1 MHACCVW
8 PPVGSKPGSLC
19 CSIDLWVLAFLLM
32 PLCSCP
38 SAHAFLFMQTH
49 KVVKE
54 LGRHTDLRTAGEC
67 FAAVLRLTSVFWHV
81 GACYLWLPH
90 VLQRRLGLFPCL
102 CLLCWCPFCR
112 RPFPSP
118 VLVGGDSLEAVCSL
132 LFASTCCLCSL
143 DLAPPCTC
151 TVISSAVLVGGD
163 SMEAQFAEL
172 AAFPDILV
180 ATPGALL
187 VWWLQTTDGSSLS
200 LTACCFS
207 MP

>member
-1 MHACCVW
+1 MHACYVW

-81 GACYLWLPH
+81 GAYYLWLPH
-90 VLQRRLGLFPCL
+90 ELPRRLGRLSCL
-102 CLLCWCPFCR
+102 RLL
-112 RPFPSP
+112 
-118 VLVGGDSLEAVCSL
+118 
-132 LFASTCCLCSL
+132 
-143 DLAPPCTC
+143 
-151 TVISSAVLVGGD
+151 
-163 SMEAQFAEL
+163 
-172 AAFPDILV
+172 
-180 ATPGALL
+180 
-187 VWWLQTTDGSSLS
+187 
-200 LTACCFS
+200 
-207 MP
+207 